1 MSQSSFET
9 RMAAALEPVGPKLT
23 GQVVSEDAD
32 SIVLK
37 AADAIIEVAI
47 TDIAHRSGSGR
58 EDEVE
63 LTLTATARLIVST
76 VVTVDKGF
84 VGSNV
89 FGPLVPGVL
98 ADNCNCNCNC
108 GSIQETAA
116 SAEASRLR
124 RPFTGGGARIPPTA

>member
-9 RMAAALEPVGPKLT
+9 RVAAAMETAGPKVT
-23 GQVVSEDAD
+23 GQLVSEDTN

-37 AADAIIEVAI
+37 AADAIIEVATGDI
-47 TDIAHRSGSGR
+47 TERSGSGR
-58 EDEVE
+58 GNEVE

-89 FGPLVPGVL
+89 FGPLVPDIVG
-98 ADNCNCNCNC
+98 DNCNCNCNC
-108 GSIQETAA
+108 SSIQDTAA
-116 SAEASRLR
+116 SVEASRLR
-124 RPFTGGGARIPPTA
+124 RPFTGGARISPKA